1 MLTLE
6 QTYRYS
12 EPSSVAPG
20 KIHLATELPWF
31 FQGHLTAPRRTAD
44 LLLALSRV
52 VRSRFHTPAAMLARV
67 LREADPVIT
76 CGVDRLRLEGFSA
89 CCGAYARVD
98 LLPEALDG
106 ALLCHG
112 TTNVD
117 FNAEMRAAL
126 TTLQEGEKCG
136 LTVGRQGV
144 ELAGVREE
152 KVPLPLR
159 WLKGFVEAQAHQAR
173 MRLVYE
179 VDASETRRFLRELRG
194 EKSAYL
200 TSAGRGLRLS
210 QVKSPVALAG
220 VGRLKVLQDIA
231 RHARGMRVYAHD
243 GGACAFSLELPE
255 ARFVLALSPEVWRG
269 FSGEGQV
276 LEQLVSEGAPERVRA
291 CLNWQPVLALPELAA
306 RAGLPRTEVE
316 SSLAWLGSRGVVGY
330 DLDLGG
336 WFHRTLPY
344 DYSLVEAMHPR
355 LKAARKLV
363 ERVRR
368 DGSDFWVPGTDVE
381 HRVRQGRCTCPW
393 FSQHGGERGPCKHI
407 LAVQLLEG
415 QDDD

>member
-6 QTYRYS
+6 QTYRYA
-12 EPSSVAPG
+12 EPSRVVPG

-31 FQGHLTAPRRTAD
+31 FQGSLTAPRRTAD

-52 VRSRFHTPAAMLARV
+52 VRSRFHTPAAMLARI

-89 CCGAYARVD
+89 CCSAYARVD
-98 LLPEALDG
+98 LQPEALDG
-106 ALLCHG
+106 AWLSHG

-126 TTLQEGEKCG
+126 TTLQEGEKCA
-136 LTVGRQGV
+136 LTVGRESL

-173 MRLVYE
+173 MQLKYE
-179 VDASETRRFLRELRG
+179 VDATETRRFLRELRG
-194 EKSAYL
+194 EKDAYL
-200 TSAGRGLRLS
+200 TSAGKGLRLS
-210 QVKSPVALAG
+210 QVKSGVAVAG

-243 GGACAFSLELPE
+243 GGACAFSLQMPE
-255 ARFVLALSPEVWRG
+255 ARFVLVLSPEVWRG

-276 LEQLVSEGAPERVRA
+276 LEQLVSEASWERVRSS
-291 CLNWQPVLALPELAA
+291 LTWQPVLSLEELSRRAELPPDEVQ
-306 RAGLPRTEVE
+306 RA
-316 SSLAWLGSRGVVGY
+316 LAWLGSRGVVGY

-344 DYSLVEAMHPR
+344 DYTLVEAMHPR
-355 LKAARKLV
+355 LQAARKLV
-363 ERVRR
+363 DRVRR
-368 DGSDFWVPGTDVE
+368 EGSDFWVPGTDVE
-381 HRVRQGRCTCPW
+381 HRVRESRCTCPW
-393 FSQHGGERGPCKHI
+393 FSQHGTERGPCKHI
-407 LAVQLLEG
+407 LAVELWRDEP
-415 QDDD
+415 